1 MIGILN
7 IGGNKLGISKYQVI
21 IHSRNGDELICEFEH
36 NRPNGLGK
44 CLLEASKA
52 VEKSKWENG

>member
-21 IHSRNGDELICEFEH
+21 IHSRNGDELMSTLKPEH
-36 NRPNGLGK
+36 SGH
-44 CLLEASKA
+44 
-52 VEKSKWENG
+52 